1 MKRGYFIAI
10 LGATLLIG
18 VVLGR
23 LSVGEKKTVETKEVV
38 KYKCSTVSITDTI
51 FKPKPYNVYISDT
64 IHHYLTQ
71 VEKVDTAAI
80 LRDYYLTRQYD
91 LDFSNDTLGEFRVK
105 AEVNQNRLFSVN
117 SYIKPI
123 IKTIC
128 RETSVIKYETRGVQ
142 PFVLV
147 GTSPK
152 LDLQKITVG
161 IDLSQRYIVG
171 VSGLRWDSKY
181 NYAVEFG
188 VKF

>member
-1 MKRGYFIAI
+1 MKKGYFIAI
-10 LGATLLIG
+10 LGVTLLIG
-18 VVLGR
+18 IVLGR
-23 LSVGEKKTVETKEVV
+23 LSVSEKKTIETKEVI
-38 KYKCSTVSITDTI
+38 KYKRSIASITDTI

-64 IHHYLTQ
+64 IHHFLTQ

-105 AEVNQNRLFSVN
+105 AEVSQNRLFSAN

-123 IKTIC
+123 VKTIY
-128 RETSVIKYETRGVQ
+128 RETSVIKYKTRGFQ
-142 PFVLV
+142 PFILV

-152 LDLQKITVG
+152 LDLQKVTVG
-161 IDLSQRYIVG
+161 MDLSQRYILG
-171 VSGLRWDSKY
+171 VSGLRWDDKY